1 MGVRLLHYC
10 DVSEHESSISGEKL
24 LEGDE
29 IKLKNVSALLYKRES
44 DETSL
49 RHMNKEIIGISSMI
63 DKKLNDSR
71 SLICA
76 EKDDLTQ
83 DFQKCF
89 SHDISNAQKFLHSNF
104 RMTNAC
110 NFTYFS
116 ESKFDNCSMNHD
128 LRLNTTI
135 SCRYKGLNEVQIVT
149 WACLLELDTN
159 NQDCKN
165 KDKIG
170 KPNFGKFFFMHT
182 FAIDWASRASALN
195 SNRQIIETNNKNSSP
210 AITVIIGV
218 IVVSCSVLVAI
229 ALFISIR
236 CYRRIKRIDNQEE
249 IDNSLPNRFHEE
261 NNYVE
266 AFNLIK
272 RPSDDIMNFRHESI
286 SIISANECADCQM
299 VSSLPSDILKLPDM
313 LYPRCS
319 VTIEEGI
326 GFGNFGTVCK
336 GSLRIGN
343 AR

>member
-24 LEGDE
+24 LEGDD
-29 IKLKNVSALLYKRES
+29 IKLKNVSDLLYKRES
-44 DETSL
+44 DEMSL
-49 RHMNKEIIGISSMI
+49 RLMNKEIKGISNLI
-63 DKKLNDSR
+63 DKELNDSR

-76 EKDDLTQ
+76 EKDDLTK

-104 RMTNAC
+104 RMTNTC

-116 ESKFDNCSMNHD
+116 ESKFDNCSLSHD

-135 SCRYKGLNEVQIVT
+135 SCRYKGMSEVQIVT

-165 KDKIG
+165 EERIG
-170 KPNFGKFFFMHT
+170 KPNLGKFFFMHT
-182 FAIDWASRASALN
+182 FAIDWASRASALT
-195 SNRQIIETNNKNSSP
+195 SNRQITTTDNKNASL
-210 AITVIIGV
+210 AIPVIIGA
-218 IVVSCSVLVAI
+218 IIVSCSIIFAI
-229 ALFISIR
+229 ALFVSVR
-236 CYRRIKRIDNQEE
+236 CYRRIKHNDNQEE
-249 IDNSLPNRFHEE
+249 IDNSVPNRFHEE
-261 NNYVE
+261 NQYVE

-272 RPSDDIMNFRHESI
+272 NPSDDNMNVVHESI
-286 SIISANECADCQM
+286 SITSANECVDCLM
-299 VSSLPSDILKLPDM
+299 ISSLPSDILKLPDM